1 MMELKARFCAQED
14 KETLES
20 RVEVI
25 CENALWIYTSL

>member
-1 MMELKARFCAQED
+1 MELKARFCAQED

-25 CENALWIYTSL
+25 CENALYTSL